1 MNGGAKKRLITVE
14 QLLTMSSGLTEPI
27 CGLGGATATLVAT
40 LSQGF
45 VIDEQVGSFQYV
57 CTQKILAWIIYEK
70 SGLTPMEFGLSSLFP
85 ALGVSAGEFTWPID
99 AGTLQNTETDL
110 HMTPRHL
117 AKLVLLFRQQGLAAP
132 DGPRLLSTTFVQTA
146 MRSHWSSPWYYSR
159 AECSA
164 FSAPSAQ
171 GYGYRFQ
178 LYNPDWTS
186 LLNIGR
192 SLDCRCLLIRDLI
205 SGKSPA
211 KSSCSAG
218 CRASSRR
225 AARTREGGKD
235 FFNKTGEPPRR
246 LAAPRAAAR

>member
-1 MNGGAKKRLITVE
+1 MIGELLYAGKLTLSTRLEDIFTTLNWDTVNGGAKKRLITVE

-40 LSQGF
+40 LNQGF

-117 AKLVLLFRQQGLAAP
+117 DHLRKERPHAEMFTYL
-132 DGPRLLSTTFVQTA
+132 
-146 MRSHWSSPWYYSR
+146 R
-159 AECSA
+159 A
-164 FSAPSAQ
+164 
-171 GYGYRFQ
+171 
-178 LYNPDWTS
+178 
-186 LLNIGR
+186 
-192 SLDCRCLLIRDLI
+192 
-205 SGKSPA
+205 
-211 KSSCSAG
+211 
-218 CRASSRR
+218 
-225 AARTREGGKD
+225 
-235 FFNKTGEPPRR
+235 
-246 LAAPRAAAR
+246 